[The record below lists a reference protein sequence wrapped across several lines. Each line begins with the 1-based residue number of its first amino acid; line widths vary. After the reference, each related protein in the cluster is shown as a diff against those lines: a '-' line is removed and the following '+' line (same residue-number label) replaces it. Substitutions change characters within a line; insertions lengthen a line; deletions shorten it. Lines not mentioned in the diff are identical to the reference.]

1 MEQQSVQPQSQKKK
15 NGCLTF
21 TGIGCLTIIGI
32 FILLGIL
39 GSVSLNLAKDKAQQ
53 HKQEQDVTQVTNTAQ
68 DSNVNQLVVDEPQKE
83 ITYEIKRTWDIPN
96 GGHGKTVIIPNDY
109 LNEADMTALGDKLR
123 ADSKDDRNAFI
134 FVYTDATAA
143 ELRDKPL
150 EELTDAESDLI
161 LNNFVG
167 TYTKNANSGY
177 DEFAIYFDGQLG
189 SNNKTI
195 KY

>member
-1 MEQQSVQPQSQKKK
+1 MEQSVQPPTQKKK

-21 TGIGCLTIIGI
+21 ASIGCLTIIGL
-32 FILLGIL
+32 FILLGVL
-39 GSVSLNLAKDKAQQ
+39 GSLSLNSAKEKAQQ
-53 HKQEQDVTQVTNTAQ
+53 HKQEQDTQQANNTAQ
-68 DSNVNQLVVDEPQKE
+68 DSNVNQPVVDEAQKE

-96 GGHGKTVIIPNDY
+96 GGHGKTVVISKDY
-109 LNEADMTALGDKLR
+109 LNDADMATLGDKLR
-123 ADSKDDRNAFI
+123 SDSKDDRNAFI

-150 EELTDAESDLI
+150 EEITDTESDLI

-177 DEFAIYFDGQLG
+177 DEFAIYYDGQLG
-189 SNNKTI
+189 TNTKTI